1 MQDDT
6 KKADE
11 TIPNYSFACSVDFR
25 RDTVD
30 EIDFVNKDIDNWYQ
44 ILFTLS
50 DNTKAADDTSANYSF
65 GNGIDFTID
74 TVEEITRRDE
84 RYPGEE
90 IDFLDKDIHN

>member
-1 MQDDT
+1 M
-6 KKADE
+6 
-11 TIPNYSFACSVDFR
+11 
-25 RDTVD
+25 
-30 EIDFVNKDIDNWYQ
+30 
-44 ILFTLS
+44 S